1 MSLWE
6 PIVVVE
12 LLVCML
18 SPASFVNCIPTKSSL
33 PAVLFVLLGAVR
45 IVNHKVLIVI
55 GHKVGT
61 HLIIFGFGFLPYFSA
76 LITNL
81 HLDFVVATFT
91 CVTVGVT
98 TKGTYT

>member
-1 MSLWE
+1 LAVRGCEDSE
-6 PIVVVE
+6 
-12 LLVCML
+12 
-18 SPASFVNCIPTKSSL
+18 SPSFV
-33 PAVLFVLLGAVR
+33 
-45 IVNHKVLIVI
+45 VLIVI
-55 GHKVGT
+55 GK
-61 HLIIFGFGFLPYFSA
+61 LFFGFGFLPYFSA